1 MHFIQ
6 LAKLR
11 IIFRITKNFFGY
23 WLLVTGYWLRVSGE
37 WLRVTGAS
45 QLCRNHH
52 SPLGNKWVTGYGS
65 LAIVPQPSLKS
76 MFDV

>member
-11 IIFRITKNFFGY
+11 IIFRISKNNFLGY
-23 WLLVTGYWLRVSGE
+23 WLLVTGYWLR
-37 WLRVTGAS
+37 
-45 QLCRNHH
+45 
-52 SPLGNKWVTGYGS
+52 VTGYGS

-76 MFDV
+76 LFDVE